1 MVYGYGTQTLVIKV
15 AVSQGCFI
23 PPDTDPHPHSTR
35 NTRNDGVSVWGQPKQ
50 SKPRFY
56 IRTVREPD
64 MDELGHLTPE
74 DDIFLDEDVLRD
86 DYDPDRILER
96 DDVLNRYLQM
106 FSEVIR
112 GKRPR
117 NVFVYGP
124 TGVGKT
130 VGTHLVLDRVCED
143 AEGVDGV
150 DVTAVQMECRD
161 LNTSYQVAVSLV
173 NVLRESTPRSSLPT
187 TGYPEGDVF
196 DMLFDELRDADT
208 SHVLIALDE
217 IDNIGTSD
225 NVLYKLGRCNNRN
238 SAKFVDPDNTKVGLV
253 GITNDSTFRDSL
265 DPRVKSTLCEHEIH
279 FPPYDANELR
289 TILENRAADAFHD
302 GVLTDDVV
310 PITAAFAAKRSGYA
324 RTALDLLYTAGDLA
338 RSGDDALVTEEHV
351 RKAESEI
358 QQGAIVSE
366 IASLSPQG
374 KLVAYTLLALSDQGE
389 LPAKMDA
396 FYAWYEH
403 AARLAESDTV
413 TARTVRDLLND
424 LVINGVAK
432 MEEVNRGQRGGRHY
446 RYSLA
451 AHPEMVADGLA
462 EDDTITD
469 LDDER
474 GGVLF

>member
-1 MVYGYGTQTLVIKV
+1 MGQSKQLKLRFYM
-15 AVSQGCFI
+15 
-23 PPDTDPHPHSTR
+23 
-35 NTRNDGVSVWGQPKQ
+35 VSVYK
-50 SKPRFY
+50 
-56 IRTVREPD
+56 TD
-64 MDELGHLTPE
+64 MDNLGHLTPE
-74 DDIFLDEDVLRD
+74 DEIFLDEDVLRD
-86 DYDPDRILER
+86 DYDPSRILER
-96 DDVLNRYLQM
+96 DEVLNRYLQM

-130 VGTHLVLDRVCED
+130 VGTHLVLDRVRED
-143 AEGVDGV
+143 ADGVDDV

-161 LNTSYQVAVSLV
+161 LNTSYQVAVNLV
-173 NVLRESTPRSSLPT
+173 NVLRESTPRSSIST
-187 TGYPEGDVF
+187 TGYPEGDVY
-196 DMLFDELRDADT
+196 DMLFDELRKADT
-208 SHVLIALDE
+208 THVLIALDE

-238 SAKFVDPDNTKVGLV
+238 SAKFVDPDDTKVGLI

-289 TILENRAADAFHD
+289 TILKDRAADAFHD

-338 RSGDDALVTEEHV
+338 RTSDDDIVTEQHV
-351 RKAESEI
+351 RQAEEEI

-374 KLVAYTLLALSDQGE
+374 KLVAYTLLALDNEGE

-403 AARLAESDTV
+403 AARLTETDTV

-432 MEEVNRGQRGGRHY
+432 MEEINRGQRGGRHY

-451 AHPEMVADGLA
+451 ARPEMIVDGLT
-462 EDDTITD
+462 EDDTITE
-469 LDDER
+469 LDEQR
-474 GGVLF
+474 GGKLFR

>member
-1 MVYGYGTQTLVIKV
+1 
-15 AVSQGCFI
+15 
-23 PPDTDPHPHSTR
+23 
-35 NTRNDGVSVWGQPKQ
+35 
-50 SKPRFY
+50 
-56 IRTVREPD
+56 

-338 RSGDDALVTEEHV
+338 RSATTPW
-351 RKAESEI
+351 
-358 QQGAIVSE
+358 
-366 IASLSPQG
+366 SLKSTFVKLNPRFNRERSSARSRRSHRRANSLRTPSSHSLIRVNYPQRWTPFTHGTSTRRGSPNPT
-374 KLVAYTLLALSDQGE
+374 V
-389 LPAKMDA
+389 
-396 FYAWYEH
+396 
-403 AARLAESDTV
+403 TV